1 MTSLGAQFIPGRWDS
16 TDIPKVIWYVTVEV
30 FKGTSRDWRGSP
42 MSPHRF
48 PVVASDSVTVEELI
62 VAVETQM
69 SDQRVTKVEFGSELR
84 MPLLL
89 KKGAF

>member
-1 MTSLGAQFIPGRWDS
+1 
-16 TDIPKVIWYVTVEV
+16 
-30 FKGTSRDWRGSP
+30 